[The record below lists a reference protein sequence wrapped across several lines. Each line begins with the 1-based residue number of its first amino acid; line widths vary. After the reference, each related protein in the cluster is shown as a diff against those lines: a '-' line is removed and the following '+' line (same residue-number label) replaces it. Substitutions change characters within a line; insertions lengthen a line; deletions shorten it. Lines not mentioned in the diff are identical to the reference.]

1 MKIDCDF
8 DGGAVEVVQAD
19 APGAIELRIRHDTNA
34 PDFRQWFAFRVRGV
48 RGQALRCTLLNAGE
62 ATYPDAFEGYRA
74 AASYDRK
81 RWFRVPTTFDGA
93 TLVIEHTPK
102 ADEVVYAYFA
112 PYPLDRHARL
122 LRRAARAPWAEAEVL
137 GKSVEGRDMTLL
149 TFGEAAE
156 GKLSVWVTA
165 RQHPGETMAE
175 WFAEGLVERLLDD
188 DDPVV
193 KEILERAVVRVVPNM
208 NPDGGVHG
216 NLRANAAGMNLNRAW
231 LEPDADNSPEVLC
244 VRAKMLETGVDLFL
258 DVHGDERN
266 PYCFLAGS
274 EGNPGYSERLRFL
287 ENLFEQSL
295 CAANADFQDEYG
307 YDRDEPGGGDLR
319 TAGNWV
325 GEQFDC
331 LSYTLEMPFKDN
343 ANAPDEVNGWSP
355 ERSIHLGAS
364 TLESIRDCL
373 DSLRGAIDLPVAEA
387 IESESESEGEGDE
400 DESGEDEDEGDE
412 DGEDGEA

>member
-1 MKIDCDF
+1 MKIDHDF
-8 DGGAVEVVQAD
+8 DGGAVEVVRAEAAD
-19 APGAIELRIRHDTNA
+19 AIALAIPHDTKA
-34 PDFRQWFAFRVRGV
+34 ADFRQWFAFRVRGL
-48 RGQALRCTLLNAGE
+48 RGQAARIALVNAGE

-74 AASYDRK
+74 VASYDRQ
-81 RWFRVPTTFDGA
+81 RWFRVPTSFDGA
-93 TLVIEHTPK
+93 ELVIEHTPK
-102 ADEVVYAYFA
+102 KDEVFYAYFA
-112 PYPLDRHARL
+112 PYPWERHLRL
-122 LRRAARAPWAEAEVL
+122 LKRAVRVPWARAEVL
-137 GKSVEGRDMTLL
+137 GKSVEGRDLTLL
-149 TFGEAAE
+149 TFGEPAE
-156 GKLSVWVTA
+156 GKLRLWVIA

-175 WFAEGLVERLLDD
+175 WFAEGLIERMLDD
-188 DDPVV
+188 DDDVV
-193 KEILERAVVRVVPNM
+193 RQILDRAVLHVVPNM

-231 LEPDADNSPEVLC
+231 LEPDAEESPEVLC
-244 VRAKMLETGVDLFL
+244 VRRRMMETGVDLFL

-266 PYCFLAGS
+266 PYCFLAGC

-295 CAANADFQDEYG
+295 CAANGDFQDEYG

-343 ANAPDEVNGWSP
+343 DNAPDEESGWSP
-355 ERSIHLGAS
+355 ERSMHLGGS

-373 DSLRGAIDLPVAEA
+373 TSLRGEIELPEPQGG
-387 IESESESEGEGDE
+387 GEPDDE
-400 DESGEDEDEGDE
+400 DEQEEGGDDEEEEG
-412 DGEDGEA
+412 